1 MQAVTVR
8 KWWDQYF
15 KYVLREMRDKE
26 RKELEIEMHLLIKNM
41 IQCTPKTMKEN
52 FGLSPRNLDS
62 FAV

>member
-26 RKELEIEMHLLIKNM
+26 RIELEIEMHLLIKNM
-41 IQCTPKTMKEN
+41 IQCTPKTMKGN
-52 FGLSPRNLDS
+52 FGLSLRNLDS